1 MSDPL
6 QSFANGFLMESMNW
20 PTQNSGASPQE
31 VNRAAKTAA
40 EATAQNYTVHYE
52 GLLAHAKESHRLDRN
67 VLLSD
72 IKVRDVALERKDIAI
87 EGKEIEIRKKSAEV
101 LYAEGMLMKKEGELL
116 HKEADLM
123 DAKDEAHQHNLSA
136 FNYADEL
143 NCLIKQMKIDLEPD
157 VAEKITLQAATKSL
171 QGRMIRRFG
180 GGYPGLKNL
189 PLLV

>member
-20 PTQNSGASPQE
+20 PTQKDSGASPQE

-52 GLLAHAKESHRLDRN
+52 GLLAHAKESHRLD
-67 VLLSD
+67 
-72 IKVRDVALERKDIAI
+72 KDVYEAKLQAKDTTI